1 MARGNKIL
9 DQKKKKKWQGGEL
22 MLGEKLKLWVKNEL

>member
-9 DQKKKKKWQGGEL
+9 DQKKKKKWQGGEV
-22 MLGEKLKLWVKNEL
+22 MLGEKLKLGGKKEL